1 MAKPVRLT
9 NTPIKMAIKLYVS
22 AFKKKNQ
29 VLPIPENENEPEL
42 TEKPNKRAA
51 IKTSTVQIK
60 AVIQPINNF
69 TWVN

>member
-1 MAKPVRLT
+1 MAKPVRLI

-29 VLPIPENENEPEL
+29 VLPIPENENEPVL

-51 IKTSTVQIK
+51 IKL
-60 AVIQPINNF
+60 IQKSGNKKSPNSS
-69 TWVN
+69 VEAL